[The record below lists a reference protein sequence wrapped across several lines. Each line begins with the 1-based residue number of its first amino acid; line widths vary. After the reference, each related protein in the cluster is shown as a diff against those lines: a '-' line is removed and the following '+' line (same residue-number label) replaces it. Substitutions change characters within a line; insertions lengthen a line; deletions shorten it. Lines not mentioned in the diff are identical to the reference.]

1 MSRACI
7 VCILLCGFTT
17 IAGEP
22 TAPEAMVDDG
32 ADAKPPP
39 PDAARLPVNVT
50 PIIADLREV
59 NVKLQTACR
68 MEYGDTQCGMLRR
81 ADMQREQ

>member
-1 MSRACI
+1 
-7 VCILLCGFTT
+7 
-17 IAGEP
+17 
-22 TAPEAMVDDG
+22 MVDDG

-68 MEYGDTQCGMLRR
+68 IEYGDSKCMSLKVAGVKQHPMVGQLQQHWSN
-81 ADMQREQ
+81 AGAP